1 MVSQKS
7 LKLQQSP
14 LGAVAAWTA
23 QPCGERGQPRFLG

>member
-14 LGAVAAWTA
+14 LGAVAAWKA
-23 QPCGERGQPRFLG
+23 QCCGERGQRRLLA